1 MGRRIPV
8 NLTPQQAELIFL
20 LIAVAVIAVL
30 VGLLLE
36 SVVGRSLAIVLRA
49 TGHKPPRKSFYR
61 MRLDQLDE
69 ELGEGDHR
77 TPS

>member
-1 MGRRIPV
+1 MPRRIPV
-8 NLTPQQAELIFL
+8 HLTPQQAELIFL
-20 LIAVAVIAVL
+20 LIAVVVIAVL

-69 ELGEGDHR
+69 ELSDPDPR
-77 TPS
+77 TRS